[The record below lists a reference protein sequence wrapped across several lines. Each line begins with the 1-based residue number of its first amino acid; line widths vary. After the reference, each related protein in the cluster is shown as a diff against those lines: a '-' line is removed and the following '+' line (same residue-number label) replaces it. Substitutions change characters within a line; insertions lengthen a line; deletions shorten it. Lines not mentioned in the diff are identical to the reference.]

1 MSSILTASTP
11 LQYLDSHSYTA
22 SSVSSLENVYLT
34 VYVVDSDPKARGV
47 VKKLADTAGYNSIE
61 FDSAE
66 RFLGLIRTEPL
77 GCIVLELEL
86 GDTDGTLLIR
96 RIREAGWKIPIVIVT
111 SQNDIEWC
119 ASAFNAGAN
128 DYLPKPVAPEK
139 LLASIRNAFEA
150 SEKRKQELQ
159 SQIDAERKL
168 SSLTSREREVLELLV
183 AGNSMKTIASSS
195 GTSFQAVARHRQRIL
210 EKLGLEGDVALARWV
225 FDLRR
230 EGGKV

>member
-1 MSSILTASTP
+1 MSS
-11 LQYLDSHSYTA
+11 LD
-22 SSVSSLENVYLT
+22 NVFLT

-47 VKKLADTAGYNSIE
+47 VKRLADAAGYNSIE

-86 GDTDGTLLIR
+86 GDVDGTSLIR

-111 SQNDIEWC
+111 SQSDIEWC

-139 LLASIRNAFEA
+139 LLASIRNAFET

-230 EGGKV
+230 GGGKV

>member
-1 MSSILTASTP
+1 M
-11 LQYLDSHSYTA
+11 DSHSYTA
-22 SSVSSLENVYLT
+22 SSVSPLDNVYMT
-34 VYVVDSDPKARGV
+34 VFVVDSDPKARSV

-66 RFLGLIRTEPL
+66 RFLGLIQTEPL
-77 GCIVLELEL
+77 GCLVIELEL
-86 GDTDGTLLIR
+86 GDSDGISLIR
-96 RIREAGWKIPIVIVT
+96 RVREASWKIPIIVVT
-111 SQNDIEWC
+111 SRGDIEWC

-128 DYLPKPVAPEK
+128 DYLPKPATPER
-139 LLASIRNAFEA
+139 LLASIQNAFEI

-159 SQIDAERKL
+159 SQFDAERKL

-225 FDLRR
+225 FDLRQG
-230 EGGKV
+230 GGKV

>member
-1 MSSILTASTP
+1 MSSSLTASTS
-11 LQYLDSHSYTA
+11 LQYLDSHSYAA
-22 SSVSSLENVYLT
+22 SSVPSLENVYMT
-34 VYVVDSDPKARGV
+34 VYIVDSDPKARGV
-47 VKKLADTAGYNSIE
+47 VKKLADGAGYTVIE

-66 RFLGLIRTEPL
+66 RFLSLIQSEPL

-86 GDTDGTLLIR
+86 GDTDGTSLIR
-96 RIREAGWKIPIVIVT
+96 RIRDAGWKIPILIVT
-111 SQNDIEWC
+111 SQNDIGWC
-119 ASAFNAGAN
+119 ASAFNAGAS
-128 DYLPKPVAPEK
+128 DYLAKPVDPDK
-139 LLASIRNAFEA
+139 LLSCIRNAYDA

-159 SQIDAERKL
+159 AQIDAEKKL
-168 SSLTSREREVLELLV
+168 SSLTLREREVLELLV

-230 EGGKV
+230 GGGKV